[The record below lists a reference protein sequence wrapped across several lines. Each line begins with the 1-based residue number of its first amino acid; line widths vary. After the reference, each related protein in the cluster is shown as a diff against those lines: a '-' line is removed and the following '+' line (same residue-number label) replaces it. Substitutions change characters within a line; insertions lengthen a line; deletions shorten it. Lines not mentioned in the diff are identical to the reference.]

1 MRYETNRI
9 AKAVLA
15 VALILLTQSVATAQS
30 VGGGISV
37 RVPMDMLQGETGS
50 ISFET
55 SLETSLGIGPFLSI
69 PVGFAYNQIYGSSVV
84 GMVRSSGEDLETSG
98 PWFYSDSL
106 LPYVMLQVHIP
117 AGPAIFDIFGG
128 GAANY
133 NFSLRPF
140 HDRIARDLRDAGA
153 LGATGGDVAVTD
165 LSIESGLGWGWVA
178 GAAAGLTFG
187 DISVSVNATYRH
199 ILHDLTITGRS
210 FRPDGT
216 TGRFDTG
223 TESFAIEELRILT
236 NGISIGI
243 GGSFAM

>member
-1 MRYETNRI
+1 
-9 AKAVLA
+9 
-15 VALILLTQSVATAQS
+15 
-30 VGGGISV
+30 
-37 RVPMDMLQGETGS
+37 MDMFQGETGS

-69 PVGFAYNQIYGSSVV
+69 PIGFAYNQIYGSSVV
-84 GMVRSSGEDLETSG
+84 GTVHSTGDDLETSG
-98 PWFYSDSL
+98 PWFYTDSL
-106 LPYVMLQVHIP
+106 LPYLMLQVHIP
-117 AGPAIFDIFGG
+117 AGPAFFNVFGG

-133 NFSLRPF
+133 NFSTRPL

-153 LGATGGDVAVTD
+153 FGATTGDVAVTD

-216 TGRFDTG
+216 TGRFDTS
-223 TESFAIEELRILT
+223 TEAFAVEDLRILT
-236 NGISIGI
+236 NGISIGV